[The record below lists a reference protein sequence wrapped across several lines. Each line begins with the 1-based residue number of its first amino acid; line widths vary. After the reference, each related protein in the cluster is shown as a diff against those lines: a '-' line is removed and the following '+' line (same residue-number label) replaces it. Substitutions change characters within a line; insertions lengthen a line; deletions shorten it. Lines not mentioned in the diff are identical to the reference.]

1 MAKSLGTMVDAVG
14 GADHAGSLLPLLGVI
29 GGAEETVVRDCVRAL
44 CTMYCVLCCHVPHT
58 CCRGSVGVPLWVC
71 VPALYLLV
79 CLLACFV
86 LLAWLLVTMA
96 KLSTQAMES
105 MCTVLAQMTNATLVE
120 SALPV
125 LEELTG
131 GDWFTSRVSACA
143 AFPTIFKIVTDTK
156 AQGQLRAYVLLLLL
170 LLCVWG
176 GLALTM

>member
-1 MAKSLGTMVDAVG
+1 MCLTHAAV
-14 GADHAGSLLPLLGVI
+14 ALLVYLCG
-29 GGAEETVVRDCVRAL
+29 CVCLL
-44 CTMYCVLCCHVPHT
+44 CTCV
-58 CCRGSVGVPLWVC
+58 
-71 VPALYLLV
+71 
-79 CLLACFV
+79 LACFV

-96 KLSTQAMES
+96 KLATQAMES

-170 LLCVWG
+170 LL
-176 GLALTM
+176 